1 MPLVLPPDL
10 GSVSSP
16 FLSTRLFPGKGGD
29 VLSDKWPIICR
40 SNCSNTAT
48 IGPPVS
54 SSDTFADCVW
64 SLNEARSTCLGV
76 GSLGRLAGRRLL
88 SRGHSLLDT
97 AALLLWGGSR
107 PALPALPAGHDG
119 AVGSVCWSHDSRW
132 VLSASQDGT
141 LRVWSVRRPE
151 PLLRLVTGVPG
162 RGRRGG
168 RGPRPASPAAAGG
181 GARRAAQC
189 VYTPM

>member
-1 MPLVLPPDL
+1 M
-10 GSVSSP
+10 
-16 FLSTRLFPGKGGD
+16 
-29 VLSDKWPIICR
+29 LSDKRSIICR
-40 SNCSNTAT
+40 SNCSDTAT
-48 IGPPVS
+48 IGRPVS
-54 SSDTFADCVW
+54 SSDTFFADCVW

-119 AVGSVCWSHDSRW
+119 AVGSVCWSHDGRW

-141 LRVWSVRRPE
+141 LRVWSVHRPE
-151 PLLRLVTGVPG
+151 PLLCLVMGVPG
-162 RGRRGG
+162 CGLR
-168 RGPRPASPAAAGG
+168 AGG
-181 GARRAAQC
+181 GPAQLLLKQPGVEPGGQYSVFTRIC
-189 VYTPM
+189 DT